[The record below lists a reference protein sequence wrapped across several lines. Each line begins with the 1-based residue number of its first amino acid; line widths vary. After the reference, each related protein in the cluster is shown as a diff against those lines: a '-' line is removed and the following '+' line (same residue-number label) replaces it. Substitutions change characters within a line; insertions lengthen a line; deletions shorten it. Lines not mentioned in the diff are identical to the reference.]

1 MHVGAVKCRFICSY
15 CWFDGTVSCS
25 YSRSKKPLNAGRHA
39 FECRSLQLRSAQ
51 HSCLVAARLADK
63 RPPLQAT
70 HLPNPDWSRTRKELH
85 RKVDRFL
92 LNRRPVNR
100 VAATKVHVA
109 RSPRLR
115 GFDGRS
121 RAGRPW
127 PLAAN
132 SVSRQRHG
140 RCHWHL
146 NTADLVTAW
155 PRQVRR
161 GVTIVGDALQLPA
174 RRSCHQPD
182 SQW

>member
-1 MHVGAVKCRFICSY
+1 MKNKIKNR
-15 CWFDGTVSCS
+15 
-25 YSRSKKPLNAGRHA
+25 KNANSWGIFRCA
-39 FECRSLQLRSAQ
+39 KNRGCPLRSAQ

-63 RPPLQAT
+63 RPPLQST
-70 HLPNPDWSRTRKELH
+70 HLPNPDWSRARRELH
-85 RKVDRFL
+85 RKVNRFL

-146 NTADLVTAW
+146 NTADMVTAW